1 MPPLNLFSPAT
12 TNGHLKLPVY
22 FRSSTTAALLPLPP
36 VFGLPN
42 ELLFEITS
50 RLEPADVLARLGT
63 VQRPNY
69 LSPAGREVKVTSV
82 FAKTHRMVLI
92 TSDRHVNLRK
102 QPMRTKRKPNR
113 CLARKKVAENAKQQ
127 EAIISYTQHRHLR
140 MLPLMLPPVQLPPLP
155 TTLSLSPLMRQ
166 LPFSPIKRVL

>member
-1 MPPLNLFSPAT
+1 MPPPLHLFSPAT
-12 TNGHLKLPVY
+12 TNGHLKLPFY

-42 ELLFEITS
+42 ELLLEITS

-69 LSPAGREVKVTSV
+69 LSPAGREAKVTSV
-82 FAKTHRMVLI
+82 FPKTHRMVLI
-92 TSDRHVNLRK
+92 TSDRHVNSRK
-102 QPMRTKRKPNR
+102 PKRQPMRTKRKPNR

-140 MLPLMLPPVQLPPLP
+140 TLPLPGTQRWRF
-155 TTLSLSPLMRQ
+155 TRGSR
-166 LPFSPIKRVL
+166 IGC